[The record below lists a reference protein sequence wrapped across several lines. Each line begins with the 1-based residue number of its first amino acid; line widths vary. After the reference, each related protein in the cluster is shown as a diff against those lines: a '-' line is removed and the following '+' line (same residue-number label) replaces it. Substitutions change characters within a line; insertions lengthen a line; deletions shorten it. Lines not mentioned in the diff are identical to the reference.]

1 MKLHQYNTNIFDEF
15 RIKCNKCSGLC
26 CTALYFSKYD
36 GFPADKAAGIP
47 CSYLDDCFRCS
58 IHRELHSR
66 HMKGC
71 LVYDCCGAGQ
81 TVTSLYGDENWKS
94 NPPIAQEVFD
104 VFVKT
109 YYLQQILWHMSEV
122 LTLLPAKSL
131 WAEADSCIKELHLL
145 LKSTPQIILDFDM
158 EICRTKVNALLNK
171 AWIMVKQQV
180 GNPKDTA
187 GKKDF
192 MGHNFKKSRLNG
204 CDFSSALLIA
214 ANLEECDLTGCNFL
228 GADMRDTNIQ
238 NADLSESIF
247 LTQGQI
253 NAAKGNLNT
262 RIPGHLIRPSE
273 WD

>member
-1 MKLHQYNTNIFDEF
+1 
-15 RIKCNKCSGLC
+15 
-26 CTALYFSKYD
+26 
-36 GFPADKAAGIP
+36 
-47 CSYLDDCFRCS
+47 
-58 IHRELHSR
+58 
-66 HMKGC
+66 
-71 LVYDCCGAGQ
+71 
-81 TVTSLYGDENWKS
+81 
-94 NPPIAQEVFD
+94 
-104 VFVKT
+104 
-109 YYLQQILWHMSEV
+109 
-122 LTLLPAKSL
+122 
-131 WAEADSCIKELHLL
+131 
-145 LKSTPQIILDFDM
+145 
-158 EICRTKVNALLNK
+158 
-171 AWIMVKQQV
+171 MVKQQV
-180 GNPKDTA
+180 GHPKDTA